1 MKVVIAVLAFAMIGA
16 TALASAIRQNDS
28 TSCNLYNTGTNE
40 LRQGNSAAAIQTF
53 GRVIDG
59 CQQVDV
65 QATAWLQIGRI
76 RLSQWPVDLAG
87 ARTAADRLTG
97 SPYLNTPSAADG
109 FILKGLVELADGR
122 NFANAITEFNRV
134 DRNITRLTTAMAE
147 AQYRIGEA
155 QRLNH
160 QPEAALRTFQNVTLA
175 YPRTEWAARALVAAA
190 VCQAGLGDF
199 RAAMESLQRVR
210 RDFQGSPETDLALQ
224 RNTILYRLHLKGK
237 SQDLAQVMGSR
248 KKYRDGI
255 ALAMDRQGRILLGH
269 RDGLAVLHAD
279 SGDEIDAVVLAA
291 NSAFGVTDVGTW
303 GDVAAL
309 ARERLIVRHM
319 TNLPPIQPAWP
330 KADGSVDDVEVLSFT
345 VNWRGEWLIGDGKT
359 NSLRRYAPNGTPAGL
374 LPGRVKAQR
383 MAQNDIDDVAVL
395 DGDQKVIWLLG
406 RDGAISNQIAKRGRE
421 KEYDFGTPADVAF
434 DILGNVYVLD
444 GERNSIFVFDPR
456 LQFRTLLN
464 LPPKVIR
471 KPVALAVDTRGYIY
485 VFDRDAQQVFG
496 FQ

>member
-1 MKVVIAVLAFAMIGA
+1 MKAVIAVLAFVTIGA
-16 TALASAIRQNDS
+16 MASASAVRQHDS

-40 LRQGNSAAAIQTF
+40 MRQGNSAAAIQTF
-53 GRVIDG
+53 NRVIDG

-122 NFANAITEFNRV
+122 NFADAITEFKRV
-134 DRNITRLTTAMAE
+134 DRNVTRLTTAIAE

-160 QPEAALRTFQNVTLA
+160 QTEAALRTFQDVTLA
-175 YPRTEWAARALVAAA
+175 YPRTEWAARALVSAAA
-190 VCQAGLGDF
+190 CQTRLGDF
-199 RAAMESLQRVR
+199 RSAMESLQRVR
-210 RDFQGSPETDLALQ
+210 RDFQASPERDLALQ
-224 RNTILYRLHLKGK
+224 RNTILYRLYLKGK
-237 SQDLAQVMGSR
+237 SQDLVPVMASR
-248 KKYRDGI
+248 KRYRDGV
-255 ALAMDRQGRILLGH
+255 ALAIDRQGRILLGH
-269 RDGLAVLHAD
+269 RDGLAILHGE
-279 SGDEIDAVVLAA
+279 SGDEVEAA
-291 NSAFGVTDVGTW
+291 ALTATTAFGVTDVGTW

-309 ARERLIVRHM
+309 TRERLIVRHM
-319 TNLPPIQPAWP
+319 ANLPPMRPVSP
-330 KADGSVDDVEVLSFT
+330 KPDGVADEVEVLSFT

-359 NSLRRYAPNGTPAGL
+359 NTLRKYTSNGTPAGV
-374 LPGRVKAQR
+374 LPGRMKAER

-395 DGDQKVIWLLG
+395 DGDRKVVWILG
-406 RDGAISNQIAKRGRE
+406 RDGAVADQIAKRGRD
-421 KEYDFGTPADVAF
+421 KEYDFGSPVDVDF

-444 GERNSIFVFDPR
+444 GDKNGIFVFDPR
-456 LQFRTLLN
+456 LRFRTLLN
-464 LPPKVIR
+464 LPPQVIR
-471 KPVALAVDTRGYIY
+471 KPVALAVDARGYIY

-496 FQ
+496 YQ